1 MVGGAMKQYKKEEFE
16 LNKKENPALYHI
28 TMMIAS
34 QFEQS
39 RSFRL
44 FMYVQILLDMLL
56 VWLLIR

>member
-1 MVGGAMKQYKKEEFE
+1 MKQYKKEEFE
-16 LNKKENPALYHI
+16 LSKKENPALYHI

-44 FMYVQILLDMLL
+44 FMYVQILLDVLL